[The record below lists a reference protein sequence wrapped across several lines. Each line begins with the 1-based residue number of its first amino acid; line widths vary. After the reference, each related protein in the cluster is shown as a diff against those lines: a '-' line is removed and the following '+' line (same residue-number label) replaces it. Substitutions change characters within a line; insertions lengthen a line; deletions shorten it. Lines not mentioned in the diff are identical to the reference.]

1 MKNRKFASAL
11 RTYIFNQALY
21 WKIEEERGCH
31 YSVRQRY
38 HCNEFPNIG
47 PALSATL
54 ARFALYTGGERVLL
68 HKSWIAQKR
77 FICSSIVEWSFKI
90 APSVV
95 HFFKICV
102 LQFIFNCNIRDTHC
116 ALLLLVSIWLHCN
129 GEGGAED
136 RDRYLFVHQPCNQ
149 PLLQP
154 AEGEESVRKY
164 RDMPDISKYLRHHFS
179 TFVIVRMP
187 WSKYIDPFYHRQVI

>member
-1 MKNRKFASAL
+1 MLFIKNRKFASAL
-11 RTYIFNQALY
+11 RTDILNQALY

-77 FICSSIVEWSFKI
+77 FIRSSIVEWSFKI
-90 APSVV
+90 TPSVV

-102 LQFIFNCNIRDTHC
+102 LQFIFDCNIRDTHC
-116 ALLLLVSIWLHCN
+116 ALVVFIF
-129 GEGGAED
+129 
-136 RDRYLFVHQPCNQ
+136 LFDCIVMVKVVRRIGTDICLFISRVISHSSNQ
-149 PLLQP
+149 PRGRRASANIEICQ
-154 AEGEESVRKY
+154 
-164 RDMPDISKYLRHHFS
+164 ISANIFATSFHFCYCENAL
-179 TFVIVRMP
+179 
-187 WSKYIDPFYHRQVI
+187 K